1 MQIIELDELVNIID
15 ELIIEEEI
23 SLFNEESIV
32 DFCETVLEIMDQYI
46 IDNPTFISEPTFH
59 DDLKDYIIELMSIPF
74 ENEFFWNPNLKE
86 EMDLIIDE
94 IIEIFFDSIIPYR
107 SFPDSIIINE
117 LSNKTKT
124 FLEKQ
129 IQYLRSKP
137 QADQRTKEWY
147 EFRNNL
153 ITASNAYK
161 AFESESVQNQLIYEK
176 CNITIQ
182 DINSNS
188 NSNSNNFINVNTT
201 LHWGQKYEK
210 VSVMIYEDM
219 YKTTIEDFGCIQH
232 DKYKFLGASPDGIN
246 VDKRSPRYGR
256 MLEIKNI
263 INREI
268 DGIPKKEY
276 WIQMQLQMEVCN
288 LDECD
293 FLETK
298 FIEYQSYND
307 FCNDTDESCLKGLIM
322 YFAKNDGNPFYV
334 YKPINMNMLDSEKWE
349 EVNLEKYS
357 STMTWIKNCY
367 WKLEKLSCVLV
378 LRNKEWFANN
388 VSSLQNIWSI
398 IESERINGFEHRA
411 PNKRSKVLN
420 NDFNL
425 NLSKGCLIIVNKEDN
440 KTFINNDN
448 DNINNKLMINVDLD
462 LDIDFDV
469 NFCKPNQ
476 KNITDFF
483 TPFLI

>member
-1 MQIIELDELVNIID
+1 
-15 ELIIEEEI
+15 
-23 SLFNEESIV
+23 
-32 DFCETVLEIMDQYI
+32 MDQYLN
-46 IDNPTFISEPTFH
+46 DNQTFISEPTFH
-59 DDLKDYIIELMSIPF
+59 DDFKDYIVELMSVPF
-74 ENEFFWNPNLKE
+74 ENDFFWNPNLKE
-86 EMDLIIDE
+86 EMDLIIDD
-94 IIEIFFDSIIPYR
+94 IIEIFFVSLIPCR
-107 SFPDSIIINE
+107 SFPDSIILE
-117 LSNKTKT
+117 SSSNHNHERI
-124 FLEKQ
+124 EKQ

-137 QADQRTKEWY
+137 QPDQRTKAWY

-176 CNITIQ
+176 CNIIQ
-182 DINSNS
+182 PSEMNNDNN
-188 NSNSNNFINVNTT
+188 NNFVNVNST

-232 DKYKFLGASPDGIN
+232 DKHKFIGASPDGIN
-246 VDKRSPRYGR
+246 VDPKSPRYGR

-293 FLETK
+293 FLETQ
-298 FIEYQSYND
+298 FIEYNSYND
-307 FCNDTDESCLKGLIM
+307 FINDTNNNDSDNDNDYDNDCKNNNKNKQCLKGLIM
-322 YFAKNDGNPFYV
+322 YFAKSDGNPFYV
-334 YKPINMNMLDSEKWE
+334 YRPINLNTIDSEKWE
-349 EVNLEKYS
+349 EDNLEKYS

-378 LRNKEWFANN
+378 LRNKQWFANN
-388 VSSLQNIWSI
+388 VSGLQKIWSI
-398 IESERINGFEHRA
+398 VESERIHGFEHRA
-411 PNKRSKVLN
+411 PNKRVKTNSNSN
-420 NDFNL
+420 NISDL
-425 NLSKGCLIIVNKEDN
+425 NLSKGCLITVNKQDN
-440 KTFINNDN
+440 TITINKDN
-448 DNINNKLMINVDLD
+448 SNINSNINSKLVLDLD
-462 LDIDFDV
+462 LDLDLDLKIDLIKDK
-469 NFCKPNQ
+469 NKPIQ

-483 TPFLI
+483 KV